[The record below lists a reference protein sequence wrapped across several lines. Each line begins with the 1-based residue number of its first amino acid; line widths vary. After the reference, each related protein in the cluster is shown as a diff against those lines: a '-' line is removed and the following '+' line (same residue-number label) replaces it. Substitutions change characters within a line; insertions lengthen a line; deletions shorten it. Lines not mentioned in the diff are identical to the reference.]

1 LPRPLAERF
10 VSIRSIAR
18 AIRATRA
25 LLLAFIIGDASRQS
39 GRKKMRKTILGLLG
53 SSLIVASMA
62 SAVMAAEHHTRHH
75 HPYVSESARHAFGSY
90 HPNAFSPQDQN
101 AFGTITPWEWTTG
114 MQADDWRQSVNGR

>member
-1 LPRPLAERF
+1 LVRPFAERF
-10 VSIRSIAR
+10 VSIASTAG
-18 AIRATRA
+18 AIRPARVYCWQCIAT
-25 LLLAFIIGDASRQS
+25 
-39 GRKKMRKTILGLLG
+39 KERKTMAKTIVSLLG

-75 HPYVSESARHAFGSY
+75 HRYVSENIRHAFDGY
-90 HPNAFSPQDQN
+90 HPNAISPEDQN

>member
-1 LPRPLAERF
+1 MHRDKAGERK
-10 VSIRSIAR
+10 
-18 AIRATRA
+18 
-25 LLLAFIIGDASRQS
+25 S

-90 HPNAFSPQDQN
+90 HPNAFSPEDQN